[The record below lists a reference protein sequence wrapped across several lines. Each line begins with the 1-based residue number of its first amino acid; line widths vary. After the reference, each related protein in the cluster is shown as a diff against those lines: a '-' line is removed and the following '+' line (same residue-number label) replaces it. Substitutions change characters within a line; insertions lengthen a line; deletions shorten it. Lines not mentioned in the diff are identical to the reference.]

1 MCHESISIVRWI
13 MNGANLLAISAVFLK
28 RWIGKVN
35 LYPWISCW
43 MISLFYKI
51 ETQVYSLS
59 NIPISGFSEEI
70 LMVLFSTLTLPGQD
84 EILVITDDFEQR
96 KLLNRL
102 SSTTCGCVRQLEK
115 VGSLDIW
122 HKGILAVE
130 GMLHKRYGLDTF
142 RLVQN

>member
-59 NIPISGFSEEI
+59 IILISGFSEEI
-70 LMVLFSTLTLPGQD
+70 LMVLFSTLSLPGQD

-96 KLLNRL
+96 KLFNRL
-102 SSTTCGCVRQLEK
+102 PSTTCVCVRQLEK

-130 GMLHKRYGLDTF
+130 GMLHKRCGLDTF